1 MPEDVKM
8 IRVGVNRV
16 GIISLEKV
24 FEELKTQ
31 GIQGD
36 DRLKTELIQ
45 RVKKRNYI
53 PPTVEDSYAV
63 ALVDEYKEFLGMSV
77 ERRKHLEIKILGPG
91 CMQCDQLEREVMNVL
106 AELGVPADLEHVR
119 DIARFK
125 EYGVFGTPALLINR
139 EVKSVGKVPLKSE
152 IKKWIEAAVK

>member
-1 MPEDVKM
+1 M
-8 IRVGVNRV
+8 IWVGANRV

-36 DRLKTELIQ
+36 AHLKTELIQ

-63 ALVDEYKEFLGMSV
+63 ALLDEYKVFLGMPV
-77 ERRKHLEIKILGPG
+77 EKGNYLEIKILGPG

-106 AELGVPADLEHVR
+106 AELGVPADLEDVR

-125 EYGVFGTPALLINR
+125 EYGVFGTPALIING

-152 IKKWIEAAVK
+152 IKKWVEAAVK